1 MHGRVKK
8 DVVEPSPEEKEKQ
21 REQVRTARGLFGKL
35 LEMRQSKAYSE
46 QALDMTSKALQ
57 FHPEFPTLW
66 GYRRELLTSGISKPL
81 RELLEVELKLL
92 EKALRKSQKVYSIWF
107 HRKWVIEHLFQELKA
122 DPDSVKLLLDTELE
136 LCGRLLDVDERN
148 FHCWNHRMHVM
159 GLMRSWQ
166 KDQPQPIDLGSID
179 LKLSTDLIN
188 RNFSNYSAWHLRTLL
203 QQRAGTEEPQM
214 EIDINQE
221 LEWVQEGIF
230 TEPNDQ
236 SVWLYHNWLTTLAR
250 GTETPRITHCVLM
263 DGEVFVFFS
272 KPVCASSASMSQ
284 GDQKL
289 EGHLEPTVPSRKSA
303 VQRTRSSARR
313 RRNCALGWQFQA
325 TGGTVACGS
334 PAAVRI
340 TVDIEVFG
348 SLPDG
353 KASPL
358 STLQVEFQGPMIDL
372 SAPASSLAVL
382 DAFLGERLEEQR
394 KEVFETELE
403 RLKELLEIEPDCR
416 WALLAQSRLQDRLVS
431 GCTVEQQN
439 STQSALAE
447 SAAHASTLDP
457 LRKNFYSDAGAAAR
471 TRQRMQTWLACPE
484 SYAKPLNLSSLSMR
498 HLAPAIATFAFGVRV
513 LNMDENHLREFGAV
527 LGLISLEDLSLSKN
541 QIQGDAAEVFVL
553 PKLRRANLR
562 GNLLGLR
569 GLDVLP
575 PKSLEYVDLSGTE
588 GAKSLDGPTALRLLL
603 AGSPEADRQRWT
615 AEVVPGEVC
624 ICRHG
629 KLSSTIVSR

>member
-1 MHGRVKK
+1 
-8 DVVEPSPEEKEKQ
+8 VE
-21 REQVRTARGLFGKL
+21 
-35 LEMRQSKAYSE
+35 
-46 QALDMTSKALQ
+46 
-57 FHPEFPTLW
+57 
-66 GYRRELLTSGISKPL
+66 
-81 RELLEVELKLL
+81 
-92 EKALRKSQKVYSIWF
+92 
-107 HRKWVIEHLFQELKA
+107 
-122 DPDSVKLLLDTELE
+122 
-136 LCGRLLDVDERN
+136 
-148 FHCWNHRMHVM
+148 
-159 GLMRSWQ
+159 
-166 KDQPQPIDLGSID
+166 
-179 LKLSTDLIN
+179 
-188 RNFSNYSAWHLRTLL
+188 
-203 QQRAGTEEPQM
+203 
-214 EIDINQE
+214 
-221 LEWVQEGIF
+221 
-230 TEPNDQ
+230 
-236 SVWLYHNWLTTLAR
+236 
-250 GTETPRITHCVLM
+250 
-263 DGEVFVFFS
+263 
-272 KPVCASSASMSQ
+272 
-284 GDQKL
+284 
-289 EGHLEPTVPSRKSA
+289 
-303 VQRTRSSARR
+303 
-313 RRNCALGWQFQA
+313 
-325 TGGTVACGS
+325 
-334 PAAVRI
+334 VRI

-372 SAPASSLAVL
+372 SATASSLSVL

-403 RLKELLEIEPDCR
+403 RIKELLEIEPDCR

-431 GCTVEQQN
+431 GCTVEQQK
-439 STQSALAE
+439 STQSTLAE

-527 LGLISLEDLSLSKN
+527 LGLISLEELSLSKN

-553 PKLRRANLR
+553 PKLRRANLS

-569 GLDVLP
+569 GLDVQP
-575 PKSLEYVDLSGTE
+575 PKFLEYVDLSGTE

-624 ICRHG
+624 ICR
-629 KLSSTIVSR
+629 VSR